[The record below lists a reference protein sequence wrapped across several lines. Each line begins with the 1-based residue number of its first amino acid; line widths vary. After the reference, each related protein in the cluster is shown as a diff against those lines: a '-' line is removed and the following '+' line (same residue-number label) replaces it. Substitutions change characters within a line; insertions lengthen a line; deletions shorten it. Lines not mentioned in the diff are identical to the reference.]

1 MIISFTYLPPFGAL
15 PREFGEYH
23 RLIGM
28 LLFVLLSASL
38 YKVCVGG
45 HSASGLGIGLDSA
58 HGALLV
64 FGHENENE
72 KEIKNGNGISC

>member
-1 MIISFTYLPPFGAL
+1 
-15 PREFGEYH
+15 
-23 RLIGM
+23 M